1 MKNKP
6 QKKQNKKLKKTNPKS
21 YIKKWLRTFVEVPH
35 PVFAGLPPCPFARQ
49 ARLKNKIKFAYY
61 ASPAVWMDLYVDIVR
76 CDFDKF
82 DVLAMIV
89 EADQFSTTETKRIAR
104 DFNKFF
110 KVDDVVVLEDHPDIA
125 ETVKGVS
132 LNNGKYILFLAQR
145 LSKLNRFS
153 DQLKKTSYYKNW
165 TRKHLKDVRDWR
177 DQ

>member
-1 MKNKP
+1 
-6 QKKQNKKLKKTNPKS
+6 
-21 YIKKWLRTFVEVPH
+21 
-35 PVFAGLPPCPFARQ
+35 
-49 ARLKNKIKFAYY
+49 
-61 ASPAVWMDLYVDIVR
+61 MDLYVDIVR
-76 CDFDKF
+76 CDFNKF

-104 DFNKFF
+104 DLNKFF

-165 TRKHLKDVRDWR
+165 TQKHLKDVRDWR